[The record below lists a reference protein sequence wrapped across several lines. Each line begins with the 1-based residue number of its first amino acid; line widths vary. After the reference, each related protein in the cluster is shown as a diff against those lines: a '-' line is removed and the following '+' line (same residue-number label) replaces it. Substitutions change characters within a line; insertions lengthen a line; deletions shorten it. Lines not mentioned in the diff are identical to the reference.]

1 MLPVILAALL
11 SGPHMTVPR
20 VFHTATVLNDG
31 RVFIAGGHVSDARC
45 EIYDPATRTFRV
57 VGSMSRPRYMPAATL
72 LADGRVL
79 ITAGIVHPDFRGLP
93 FGSWGDNTAE
103 IFDPRTETFTR
114 TSDMNDRRYAHTA
127 TRLPD
132 GRVLVAGGGYGSVS
146 GFSVSLHPHRGTEL
160 YNPAT
165 NEFTRGPLMET
176 ARWNHTATL
185 LRNGAVLLAGLPK
198 DYEPGVAGEL
208 FLGTITRPE
217 WSGPSPTSG
226 HTATL
231 LRDGRVLLVSREA
244 QLYDG
249 SSLVSLGAGMPQKHA
264 ATLLAD
270 GRVLLTGG
278 MENASV
284 IVFDPDTGAFTQDG
298 WMRRA
303 RHGHTATLL
312 PDSSVLIA
320 GGRASRSNQIS
331 IFEATTSTELYDPD
345 APDVRSRRRTTRH

>member
-1 MLPVILAALL
+1 MLPLILAAVL
-11 SGPHMTVPR
+11 SGPTMTIPR
-20 VFHTATVLNDG
+20 AFHTATVLNDG
-31 RVFIAGGHVSDARC
+31 RVFLAGGHVSDARC
-45 EIYDPATRTFRV
+45 EIYDPATRSFRV

-79 ITAGIVHPDFRGLP
+79 ITAGAVFPDFRGLP
-93 FGSWGDNTAE
+93 FGSWGDNTAD

-114 TSDMNDRRYAHTA
+114 TGDMTAGRYAHTA
-127 TRLPD
+127 TLLPD
-132 GRVLVAGGGYGSVS
+132 GRVLVAGGGYGYVS

-160 YNPAT
+160 YDPAA
-165 NEFTRGPLMET
+165 NEFTPGPLMET

-185 LRNGAVLLAGLPK
+185 LRNGTVLLTGLPN

-208 FLGTITRPE
+208 FLGAITRAA

-231 LRDGRVLLVSREA
+231 LRDGRVLIVGRETH
-244 QLYDG
+244 LYDG
-249 SSLVSLGAGMPQKHA
+249 SSLVSFGTGMPKDHA

-284 IVFDPDTGAFTQDG
+284 VLFHPNTGAFTQDG
-298 WMRRA
+298 SMRRA

-312 PDSSVLIA
+312 PDGSVLIA
-320 GGRASRSNQIS
+320 GGRASRSNQTS
-331 IFEATTSTELYDPD
+331 IFEATAATEIWEEG
-345 APDVRSRRRTTRH
+345 AEVRGKRRAARK